1 MVIRLSSVSHPGK
14 KHHCVMGI
22 SMSMSGEGGSSNSMD
37 LCNTKRSGLKVVG
50 SSSGSVVDWQWEGEQ
65 GTDVEES

>member
-1 MVIRLSSVSHPGK
+1 VT
-14 KHHCVMGI
+14 GI
-22 SMSMSGEGGSSNSMD
+22 SMSMSGEGGSSDGMD